1 MAQQNTQN
9 DITRKNMNT
18 EYKIYQLKKYLK
30 EQEEEKHLQ
39 KIYDPRRRYRKGD
52 IVRARLYGRGFL
64 WAKDGQ
70 IFNVAEDERN
80 GEPGIVMKE
89 YNIHTGKPIHLTY
102 AEIELVKPIE
112 ENRPFEMHAADAIY
126 KMLNGRKIMERPFIG
141 AKGNPDFDS
150 PAIQIKFIPGYGFQ
164 RKLAN
169 QRDSWDLYS
178 LNKNDME
185 AKWREAEE
193 RE

>member
-1 MAQQNTQN
+1 
-9 DITRKNMNT
+9 MNT
-18 EYKIYQLKKYLK
+18 EYKIHQLKQYLK
-30 EQEEEKHLQ
+30 EQEEKQEEKQHLQ
-39 KIYDPRRRYRKGD
+39 KMYDPRRRYRKGD

-70 IFNVAEDERN
+70 IFHVAEDERN

-89 YNIHTGKPIHLTY
+89 YSINTEKPVHLTY

-112 ENRPFEMHAADAIY
+112 ENRSFELHVTDAIY
-126 KMLNGRKIMERPFIG
+126 KMINNHKVMERPFIG
-141 AKGNPDFDS
+141 ADGKPDFDS
-150 PAIQIKFIPGYGFQ
+150 PAIQIRFIPGYGFQ
-164 RKLAN
+164 RRLAD
-169 QRDSWDLYS
+169 QKDSWNLYN

-185 AKWREAEE
+185 IKWREVEE